1 MINYVYKEFIHHTK
15 EGGKMTSQ
23 GNKQLIET
31 DSQTRYNELKEL
43 LADYGLLC
51 RLIYLREKEKL
62 VIETD
67 DPNEDYRMIY
77 DDSRQGDITQ
87 LACTIIDNYVNT
99 FNFL

>member
-1 MINYVYKEFIHHTK
+1 
-15 EGGKMTSQ
+15 MTSQ
-23 GNKQLIET
+23 GSKQLLET
-31 DSQTRYNELKEL
+31 GSQTRYMELKEL

-51 RLIYLREKEKL
+51 RVIYLKKKEKL

-77 DDSRQGDITQ
+77 DDSKQGDITQ